1 MKNIFRLVLL
11 AAVVALGVW
20 LWLVLFPSPE
30 KMIRKRLVQLAQDVS
45 FSSNDG
51 NLARLKGAQSV
62 AGFFLTNIEVNI
74 DVPGR
79 VQHDFMGRDEITQ
92 AALASRSAVSG
103 LHVKFPDVSVTLA
116 PDKQSATAEVTLVAT
131 VSGEGDAIV
140 QELKFTFQKMD
151 GQWLI
156 TRVETIR
163 TLS

>member
-1 MKNIFRLVLL
+1 MKNVFRLVLL
-11 AAVVALGVW
+11 AALVALGVW

-30 KMIRKRLVQLAQDVS
+30 KIIRKRLVQLAQDVS
-45 FSSNDG
+45 FSTSDG
-51 NLARLKGAQSV
+51 NLSRLISAQSV
-62 AGFFLTNIEVNI
+62 AGFFSTNIEVNI

-103 LHVKFPDVSVTLA
+103 LKVKFPDIGVMIA
-116 PDKQSATAEVTLVAT
+116 PDKQSATADVTLDAT
-131 VSGEGDAIV
+131 VSGESDAIV
-140 QELKFTFQKMD
+140 QELKFTFQKID

-156 TRVETIR
+156 TRIETIR

>member
-51 NLARLKGAQSV
+51 NLARLMGAQSV
-62 AGFFLTNIEVNI
+62 AGFFSTNIEVNI

-116 PDKQSATAEVTLVAT
+116 RDKQSATAEVTLVAT

>member
-30 KMIRKRLVQLAQDVS
+30 KMIRKKLVQLAQDVS

-51 NLARLKGAQSV
+51 NLSRLMGAQSV
-62 AGFFLTNIEVNI
+62 AGFFSTNIEVNI

-103 LHVKFPDVSVTLA
+103 LNVKFPDVSVTLA